1 MGNFFDNFWNTI
13 SVLAWSDWL
22 TLIILIFFIIRG
34 FVQGLAKEII
44 SLFFVILAIILA
56 WLYYDNLANT
66 LLSDPTTSEGQSIF
80 ALSFGAIFLGILFV
94 KKALYKTAE
103 ASSQIDNPCELNRS
117 FTKIIVTVLVVILSY
132 HYMGVVAELQTMES
146 IVTSNS
152 LRIFISFGI
161 VFAALIS
168 AVMALSKLLNITI
181 NTEKPCLM
189 APVFEKILNILQALD
204 VLINARNV
212 DGLKNNFLGAVLGL
226 FKGGIFVLIIVL
238 VLQSL
243 SWVTQ
248 SHAWVETSG
257 ALRTFQ
263 NWAVDIKPFLS
274 EHLLFVK
281 LEPGDSCHI
290 HRKRN
295 IRGINYV
302 RYCWNVVNYKKEC
315 GCVYL

>member
-22 TLIILIFFIIRG
+22 TLIILVFFVIRG
-34 FVQGLAKEII
+34 FIQSLAKEII
-44 SLFFVILAIILA
+44 SLLFVILAIILA
-56 WLYYDNLANT
+56 WLYYDNLAVT

-80 ALSFGAIFLGILFV
+80 ALSFGAIFLGIWFI
-94 KKALYKTAE
+94 KKALYKAAE
-103 ASSQIDNPCELNRS
+103 VSSQIENPCELNRS
-117 FTKIIVTVLVVILSY
+117 FTKIILTVLFAILSY
-132 HYMGVVAELQTMES
+132 HYMGVIAELQTMES

-152 LRIFISFGI
+152 FRIFVSFVI
-161 VFAALIS
+161 VFAALTT

-181 NTEKPCLM
+181 DTEKPCLM
-189 APVFEKILNILQALD
+189 APLFEKIINTLQALD

-212 DGLKNNFLGAVLGL
+212 GGLKNNFLGAVLGL

-243 SWVTQ
+243 SWATQ
-248 SHAWVETSG
+248 NHAWVETSG

-263 NWAVDIKPFLS
+263 NWAVDIKPLLS

-281 LEPGDSCHI
+281 LEPGDA
-290 HRKRN
+290 
-295 IRGINYV
+295 
-302 RYCWNVVNYKKEC
+302 VVTFIESEIL
-315 GCVYL
+315 GE

>member
-22 TLIILIFFIIRG
+22 TLIILIFFVIRG

-44 SLFFVILAIILA
+44 SLLFVILAIFLA
-56 WLYYDNLANT
+56 WLYYENLAVA
-66 LLSDPTTSEGQSIF
+66 LLGDPTTSEGQSIF
-80 ALSFGAIFLGILFV
+80 ALSFGAIFLGIWFI

-103 ASSQIDNPCELNRS
+103 ASLQIDNPCELNRS
-117 FTKIIVTVLVVILSY
+117 FTKIMLTVLFAILSY

-152 LRIFISFGI
+152 FRIFASFGI
-161 VFAALIS
+161 VFAALTT
-168 AVMALSKLLNITI
+168 ALLTLSKLLNITVD
-181 NTEKPCLM
+181 TEKPCLM
-189 APVFEKILNILQALD
+189 SPVFERILNILQSLD

-212 DGLKNNFLGAVLGL
+212 GGLKNNFLGAVLGL
-226 FKGGIFVLIIVL
+226 FKAGIFVLIIVL
-238 VLQSL
+238 ILQSL
-243 SWVTQ
+243 SLVTQ
-248 SHAWVETSG
+248 NHAWVETTG

-281 LEPGDSCHI
+281 LEPGDA
-290 HRKRN
+290 
-295 IRGINYV
+295 
-302 RYCWNVVNYKKEC
+302 VVTFIESEIL
-315 GCVYL
+315 GE

>member
-22 TLIILIFFIIRG
+22 TLIILIFFVIRG

-44 SLFFVILAIILA
+44 SLLFVILAIILA
-56 WLYYDNLANT
+56 WLYYDNLAVT

-80 ALSFGAIFLGILFV
+80 ALSFGAIFLGIWFV

-117 FTKIIVTVLVVILSY
+117 FTKIILTVLFAILSY

-152 LRIFISFGI
+152 FRIFISFVI
-161 VFAALIS
+161 VFAALTT

-181 NTEKPCLM
+181 DTEKPCLM
-189 APVFEKILNILQALD
+189 APVFEKIINILQALD

-212 DGLKNNFLGAVLGL
+212 GGLKNNFLGAVLGL

-243 SWVTQ
+243 SWATQ
-248 SHAWVETSG
+248 NHAWVETSG

-263 NWAVDIKPFLS
+263 NWAVDIKPLLS

-281 LEPGDSCHI
+281 LEPGDA
-290 HRKRN
+290 
-295 IRGINYV
+295 
-302 RYCWNVVNYKKEC
+302 VVTFIESEIL
-315 GCVYL
+315 GE

>member
-22 TLIILIFFIIRG
+22 TLIILVFFVIRG
-34 FVQGLAKEII
+34 FIQGLAKEII
-44 SLFFVILAIILA
+44 SLLFVILAIALA
-56 WLYYDNLANT
+56 WLYYDNLADA

-80 ALSFGAIFLGILFV
+80 ALSFGAIFLGIWFI

-117 FTKIIVTVLVVILSY
+117 FTKIILTVLFAILSY

-152 LRIFISFGI
+152 FRIFVSFVI
-161 VFAALIS
+161 VFAALTT
-168 AVMALSKLLNITI
+168 AVIALSKLLNITI
-181 NTEKPCLM
+181 DTEKPCLM
-189 APVFEKILNILQALD
+189 APVFERILNILQALD

-212 DGLKNNFLGAVLGL
+212 GGLKNNFLGSILGL

-243 SWVTQ
+243 SWATQ
-248 SHAWVETSG
+248 NHAWVETSG

-263 NWAVDIKPFLS
+263 NWAVDIKPLLS

-281 LEPGDSCHI
+281 LEPGDA
-290 HRKRN
+290 
-295 IRGINYV
+295 
-302 RYCWNVVNYKKEC
+302 VVTFIESEIL
-315 GCVYL
+315 GE

>member
-44 SLFFVILAIILA
+44 SLLFVILAIILA
-56 WLYYDNLANT
+56 WLYYDNLADT
-66 LLSDPTTSEGQSIF
+66 LLSDPTTSEGKTIF
-80 ALSFGAIFLGILFV
+80 ALSFGAIFLAIWFV

-117 FTKIIVTVLVVILSY
+117 FTKIIVTVLVAILSY
-132 HYMGVVAELQTMES
+132 HSMGVIAELQTMES

-152 LRIFISFGI
+152 FRIFISFVI
-161 VFAALIS
+161 VFAALTT
-168 AVMALSKLLNITI
+168 VVLALSKLLNITI
-181 NTEKPCLM
+181 DTEKPCLM
-189 APVFEKILNILQALD
+189 APIFEKILNILQAFD

-212 DGLKNNFLGAVLGL
+212 GVLKNNLLGAILGL
-226 FKGGIFVLIIVL
+226 FKGGIFVLIMVL

-248 SHAWVETSG
+248 NHAWVETSG

-274 EHLLFVK
+274 EHLLFIE
-281 LEPGDSCHI
+281 LEPGDA
-290 HRKRN
+290 
-295 IRGINYV
+295 
-302 RYCWNVVNYKKEC
+302 VVTFIESEIL
-315 GCVYL
+315 GE

>member
-1 MGNFFDNFWNTI
+1 MGNFFVYFWATI
-13 SVLAWSDWL
+13 CVLAWSDWL
-22 TLIILIFFIIRG
+22 TLIILIFFVIRG

-44 SLFFVILAIILA
+44 SLLFVILAIFLA
-56 WLYYDNLANT
+56 WLYYDNLAVT

-80 ALSFGAIFLGILFV
+80 ALSFGAIFLGIWFI

-117 FTKIIVTVLVVILSY
+117 FTKIILTVLFAILSY

-146 IVTSNS
+146 IMTSNS
-152 LRIFISFGI
+152 FRIFVSFVI
-161 VFAALIS
+161 VFVALTT

-181 NTEKPCLM
+181 DTEKPCLM

-226 FKGGIFVLIIVL
+226 FKGGIFVLIL
-238 VLQSL
+238 VLIMQSL

-248 SHAWVETSG
+248 NHAWVETSG

-263 NWAVDIKPFLS
+263 NWAVDIKPLLS

-281 LEPGDSCHI
+281 LEPGDA
-290 HRKRN
+290 
-295 IRGINYV
+295 
-302 RYCWNVVNYKKEC
+302 VVTFIENEIL
-315 GCVYL
+315 GE

>member
-22 TLIILIFFIIRG
+22 TLIILIFFVIRG
-34 FVQGLAKEII
+34 FLQGLAKEII
-44 SLFFVILAIILA
+44 SLLFVILAIILA
-56 WLYYDNLANT
+56 WLYYDNLADT
-66 LLSDPTTSEGQSIF
+66 LLSDPTTSEGKTIF
-80 ALSFGAIFLGILFV
+80 ALSFGAIFLAIWFV

-117 FTKIIVTVLVVILSY
+117 FTKIIVTVLVAILSY
-132 HYMGVVAELQTMES
+132 HSMGVIAELQTMES

-152 LRIFISFGI
+152 FRIFISFVI
-161 VFAALIS
+161 VFAALTT
-168 AVMALSKLLNITI
+168 AVLALSKLLNITI
-181 NTEKPCLM
+181 DTEKPCLM
-189 APVFEKILNILQALD
+189 APIFEKILNILQAFD

-212 DGLKNNFLGAVLGL
+212 GVLKNNLLGAILGL
-226 FKGGIFVLIIVL
+226 FKGGIFVLIMVL

-248 SHAWVETSG
+248 NHAWVETSG

-274 EHLLFVK
+274 EHLLFIE
-281 LEPGDSCHI
+281 LEPGDA
-290 HRKRN
+290 
-295 IRGINYV
+295 
-302 RYCWNVVNYKKEC
+302 VVTFIESEIL
-315 GCVYL
+315 GE

>member
-22 TLIILIFFIIRG
+22 TLIILVFFVIRG
-34 FVQGLAKEII
+34 FIQGLAKEII
-44 SLFFVILAIILA
+44 SLLFVILAIALA
-56 WLYYDNLANT
+56 WLYYDNLADA
-66 LLSDPTTSEGQSIF
+66 LLSDPSTSEGQSIF
-80 ALSFGAIFLGILFV
+80 ALSFGAIFIGIWFV
-94 KKALYKTAE
+94 KRALYKTAE
-103 ASSQIDNPCELNRS
+103 ASSQVENPCELNRS
-117 FTKIIVTVLVVILSY
+117 FTKIIITVLVAILSY

-152 LRIFISFGI
+152 FRIFVSFVI
-161 VFAALIS
+161 VFAALIA

-181 NTEKPCLM
+181 DTEKPCLM
-189 APVFEKILNILQALD
+189 APVFERILNILQALD

-212 DGLKNNFLGAVLGL
+212 GGLKNNFLGAVLGL

-243 SWVTQ
+243 SWITQ
-248 SHAWVETSG
+248 NHAWVETSG

-281 LEPGDSCHI
+281 LEPGDAVATFIESEI
-290 HRKRN
+290 L
-295 IRGINYV
+295 G
-302 RYCWNVVNYKKEC
+302 E
-315 GCVYL
+315 

>member
-22 TLIILIFFIIRG
+22 TLIILIFFVIRG
-34 FVQGLAKEII
+34 FIQGLAKEII
-44 SLFFVILAIILA
+44 SLLFVILAIFLA
-56 WLYYDNLANT
+56 WLYYDNLAVT
-66 LLSDPTTSEGQSIF
+66 LLSDPTTSEGRSIF
-80 ALSFGAIFLGILFV
+80 AISFGAIFLGIWFI

-117 FTKIIVTVLVVILSY
+117 FTKIILTVLFAILSY

-146 IVTSNS
+146 IMTSNS
-152 LRIFISFGI
+152 FRIFVSFVI
-161 VFAALIS
+161 VFAALTT

-181 NTEKPCLM
+181 DTEKPCLM
-189 APVFEKILNILQALD
+189 APVFEKIINMLQALD

-212 DGLKNNFLGAVLGL
+212 GGLKNNFLGAVLGL

-243 SWVTQ
+243 SWATQ
-248 SHAWVETSG
+248 NHAWVETSG

-263 NWAVDIKPFLS
+263 NWAVDIKPLLS

-281 LEPGDSCHI
+281 LEPGDA
-290 HRKRN
+290 
-295 IRGINYV
+295 
-302 RYCWNVVNYKKEC
+302 VVTFIESEIL
-315 GCVYL
+315 GE

>member
-1 MGNFFDNFWNTI
+1 MSNFFDNFWNTI

-22 TLIILIFFIIRG
+22 TLIILVFFVIRG
-34 FVQGLAKEII
+34 FIQGLAKEII
-44 SLFFVILAIILA
+44 SLLFVILAIALA
-56 WLYYDNLANT
+56 WLYYDNLANA
-66 LLSDPTTSEGQSIF
+66 LLSDPSTSEGQSIF
-80 ALSFGAIFLGILFV
+80 ALSFGAIFIGIWFV
-94 KKALYKTAE
+94 KRALYKTAG
-103 ASSQIDNPCELNRS
+103 ASSQVENPCELNRS
-117 FTKIIVTVLVVILSY
+117 FTKIIITALVAILSY

-152 LRIFISFGI
+152 FRIFVSFVI
-161 VFAALIS
+161 VFAALIA
-168 AVMALSKLLNITI
+168 AVLALSKLLNITI
-181 NTEKPCLM
+181 DTEKPCLM

-212 DGLKNNFLGAVLGL
+212 GGLKNNFLGAVLGL

-248 SHAWVETSG
+248 NHAWVETSG

-263 NWAVDIKPFLS
+263 DWAVDIKPFLS

-281 LEPGDSCHI
+281 LEPGDAVATFIESEI
-290 HRKRN
+290 L
-295 IRGINYV
+295 G
-302 RYCWNVVNYKKEC
+302 E
-315 GCVYL
+315 

>member
-22 TLIILIFFIIRG
+22 TLFILVFFVIRG
-34 FVQGLAKEII
+34 FIQGLAKEII
-44 SLFFVILAIILA
+44 SLLFVILAIALA
-56 WLYYDNLANT
+56 WLYYDNLAIT

-80 ALSFGAIFLGILFV
+80 ALSFGAIFLGIWFI

-117 FTKIIVTVLVVILSY
+117 FTKIILTVLFAILSY

-152 LRIFISFGI
+152 FRIFVSFVI
-161 VFAALIS
+161 VFAALTT

-181 NTEKPCLM
+181 DTEKPCLM
-189 APVFEKILNILQALD
+189 APVFERILNILQALD

-212 DGLKNNFLGAVLGL
+212 GGLKNNFLGAVLGL

-243 SWVTQ
+243 SWATQ
-248 SHAWVETSG
+248 NHAWVETSG

-281 LEPGDSCHI
+281 LEPGDA
-290 HRKRN
+290 
-295 IRGINYV
+295 
-302 RYCWNVVNYKKEC
+302 VVTFIESEIL
-315 GCVYL
+315 GE

>member
-1 MGNFFDNFWNTI
+1 MSNFFDNFWNTI

-80 ALSFGAIFLGILFV
+80 ALSFGAIFLGIWFI

-117 FTKIIVTVLVVILSY
+117 FTKIILTVLFAILSY

-152 LRIFISFGI
+152 FRIFVSFVI
-161 VFAALIS
+161 VFAALTT

-181 NTEKPCLM
+181 DTEKPCLM
-189 APVFEKILNILQALD
+189 APVFEKIINILQALD

-212 DGLKNNFLGAVLGL
+212 GGLKNNFLGAVLGL
-226 FKGGIFVLIIVL
+226 FKGGIFVLIMVL
-238 VLQSL
+238 IFQSL

-248 SHAWVETSG
+248 NHAWVETSG

-281 LEPGDSCHI
+281 LEPGDA
-290 HRKRN
+290 
-295 IRGINYV
+295 
-302 RYCWNVVNYKKEC
+302 VVTFIESEIL
-315 GCVYL
+315 GE

>member
-22 TLIILIFFIIRG
+22 TLIILVFFVIRG

-44 SLFFVILAIILA
+44 SLLFVILAIVLA
-56 WLYYDNLANT
+56 WLYYDNLAVT

-80 ALSFGAIFLGILFV
+80 ALSFGAIFLGIWFV

-117 FTKIIVTVLVVILSY
+117 FTKIILTVLFAILSY

-152 LRIFISFGI
+152 FRIFVSFVI
-161 VFAALIS
+161 VFAALTT

-181 NTEKPCLM
+181 DTEKPCLM
-189 APVFEKILNILQALD
+189 APVFEKIINILQALD

-212 DGLKNNFLGAVLGL
+212 GGLKNNFLGAVLGL

-238 VLQSL
+238 VFQSL

-248 SHAWVETSG
+248 NHAWVETSG

-274 EHLLFVK
+274 EHLLFIE
-281 LEPGDSCHI
+281 LEPGDA
-290 HRKRN
+290 
-295 IRGINYV
+295 
-302 RYCWNVVNYKKEC
+302 VVTFIESEIL
-315 GCVYL
+315 GE

>member
-13 SVLAWSDWL
+13 SVLAWSDWF
-22 TLIILIFFIIRG
+22 TLIILIFFVFRG
-34 FVQGLAKEII
+34 FIQGLAKEIF
-44 SLFFVILAIILA
+44 SLLFVILAIILA
-56 WLYYDNLANT
+56 WLYYDSLAET

-80 ALSFGAIFLGILFV
+80 ALSFGAIFLGIWFV

-103 ASSQIDNPCELNRS
+103 TSSQIDYPCELNRS
-117 FTKIIVTVLVVILSY
+117 FTKIIITILAAILSY

-152 LRIFISFGI
+152 FRIFISFVI
-161 VFAALIS
+161 VFAALTT
-168 AVMALSKLLNITI
+168 AVLALSKLLNITI
-181 NTEKPCLM
+181 DTEKPCLM
-189 APVFEKILNILQALD
+189 APIFEKILNIFQAFD

-212 DGLKNNFLGAVLGL
+212 GVLKNNLLGAILGL
-226 FKGGIFVLIIVL
+226 FKGGIFVLIMVL

-248 SHAWVETSG
+248 NHAWVETSG

-281 LEPGDSCHI
+281 LEPGDAVATFIESEI
-290 HRKRN
+290 L
-295 IRGINYV
+295 G
-302 RYCWNVVNYKKEC
+302 E
-315 GCVYL
+315 

>member
-80 ALSFGAIFLGILFV
+80 ALSFGAIFLGIWFV

-181 NTEKPCLM
+181 DTEKPCLM

-248 SHAWVETSG
+248 NHAWVETSG

-281 LEPGDSCHI
+281 LEPGDA
-290 HRKRN
+290 
-295 IRGINYV
+295 
-302 RYCWNVVNYKKEC
+302 VVTFIESEIL
-315 GCVYL
+315 GE

>member
-22 TLIILIFFIIRG
+22 TLIILVFFVIRG
-34 FVQGLAKEII
+34 FIQGLAKEII
-44 SLFFVILAIILA
+44 SLLFVILAIFLA
-56 WLYYDNLANT
+56 WLYYDNLAVT
-66 LLSDPTTSEGQSIF
+66 LLSDPTTSEGRSIF
-80 ALSFGAIFLGILFV
+80 ALSFGAIFLGIWFI

-117 FTKIIVTVLVVILSY
+117 FTKIILTVLFAILSY

-152 LRIFISFGI
+152 FRIFVSFVI
-161 VFAALIS
+161 VFAALTT

-181 NTEKPCLM
+181 DTEKPCLM
-189 APVFEKILNILQALD
+189 APVFEKIINILQALD

-212 DGLKNNFLGAVLGL
+212 GGLKNNFLGAVLGL

-243 SWVTQ
+243 SWATQ
-248 SHAWVETSG
+248 NHAWVETSG

-263 NWAVDIKPFLS
+263 NWAVDIKPLLS

-281 LEPGDSCHI
+281 LEPGDA
-290 HRKRN
+290 
-295 IRGINYV
+295 
-302 RYCWNVVNYKKEC
+302 VVTFIESEIL
-315 GCVYL
+315 GE

>member
-22 TLIILIFFIIRG
+22 TLIILVFFVVRG

-44 SLFFVILAIILA
+44 SLLFVILAIVLA
-56 WLYYDNLANT
+56 WLYYDNLAIS

-80 ALSFGAIFLGILFV
+80 ALSFGAIFLGIWFV

-117 FTKIIVTVLVVILSY
+117 FTKIIITVLAVILSY
-132 HYMGVVAELQTMES
+132 HYMGVVAELKTMES
-146 IVTSNS
+146 IVSNNS
-152 LRIFISFGI
+152 FRIFVSFGI
-161 VFAALIS
+161 VFAALTT
-168 AVMALSKLLNITI
+168 AVLALSKLLNITI
-181 NTEKPCLM
+181 DTEKPCLM
-189 APVFEKILNILQALD
+189 APVFERILNILQSLD

-212 DGLKNNFLGAVLGL
+212 GGLKNNFLGAVLGL

-238 VLQSL
+238 VFQSL

-248 SHAWVETSG
+248 NHAWVETSG

-281 LEPGDSCHI
+281 LEPGDA
-290 HRKRN
+290 
-295 IRGINYV
+295 
-302 RYCWNVVNYKKEC
+302 VVTFIESEIL
-315 GCVYL
+315 GE

>member
-34 FVQGLAKEII
+34 FVQGLTKEII
-44 SLFFVILAIILA
+44 SLLFVILAIILA
-56 WLYYDNLANT
+56 WLYYDNLADT
-66 LLSDPTTSEGQSIF
+66 LLSDPTTSEGKTIF
-80 ALSFGAIFLGILFV
+80 ALSFGAIFLAIWFV

-117 FTKIIVTVLVVILSY
+117 FTKIIVTVLVAILSY
-132 HYMGVVAELQTMES
+132 HSMGVIAELQTMES

-152 LRIFISFGI
+152 FRIFISFVI
-161 VFAALIS
+161 VFAALTT
-168 AVMALSKLLNITI
+168 AVLALSKLLNITI
-181 NTEKPCLM
+181 DTEKPCLM
-189 APVFEKILNILQALD
+189 APIFEKILNIFQAFD

-212 DGLKNNFLGAVLGL
+212 GVLKNNLLGAILGL
-226 FKGGIFVLIIVL
+226 FKGGIFVLIMVL

-248 SHAWVETSG
+248 NHAWVETSG

-281 LEPGDSCHI
+281 LEPGDA
-290 HRKRN
+290 
-295 IRGINYV
+295 
-302 RYCWNVVNYKKEC
+302 VVTFIESEIL
-315 GCVYL
+315 GE

>member
-22 TLIILIFFIIRG
+22 TLIILIFFVIRG

-44 SLFFVILAIILA
+44 SLLFVILAIILA
-56 WLYYDNLANT
+56 WLYYDNLAVT

-80 ALSFGAIFLGILFV
+80 ALSFGAIFLGIWFV

-117 FTKIIVTVLVVILSY
+117 FTKIILTVLVVILSY

-152 LRIFISFGI
+152 LRIFVSFGI

-226 FKGGIFVLIIVL
+226 FKSGIFVLIMVL
-238 VLQSL
+238 VLQNL

-281 LEPGDSCHI
+281 LEPGDA
-290 HRKRN
+290 
-295 IRGINYV
+295 
-302 RYCWNVVNYKKEC
+302 VVTFIESEIL
-315 GCVYL
+315 GE

>member
-22 TLIILIFFIIRG
+22 TLIILVFFVIRG

-44 SLFFVILAIILA
+44 SLLFVILAIVLA
-56 WLYYDNLANT
+56 LLYYDNLAIS

-80 ALSFGAIFLGILFV
+80 ALSFGAIFLGIWFI

-117 FTKIIVTVLVVILSY
+117 STKIIITVLAVILSY
-132 HYMGVVAELQTMES
+132 HYMGAVAKFQIMES
-146 IVTSNS
+146 IVSSNS
-152 LRIFISFGI
+152 FRIFVSFGI
-161 VFAALIS
+161 VFAALTTAIL
-168 AVMALSKLLNITI
+168 ALSKLLNITI
-181 NTEKPCLM
+181 DTEKPCLM
-189 APVFEKILNILQALD
+189 APVFERILNILQALD

-212 DGLKNNFLGAVLGL
+212 GGLKNNFLGAVLGL
-226 FKGGIFVLIIVL
+226 FKGGILVLIIVL

-243 SWVTQ
+243 SWATQ
-248 SHAWVETSG
+248 NHAWVETSG

-281 LEPGDSCHI
+281 LEPGDA
-290 HRKRN
+290 
-295 IRGINYV
+295 
-302 RYCWNVVNYKKEC
+302 VVTFIESEIL
-315 GCVYL
+315 GE

>member
-22 TLIILIFFIIRG
+22 TLIILIFFVIRG

-44 SLFFVILAIILA
+44 SLLFVILAIFLA
-56 WLYYDNLANT
+56 WLYYDNLAIT

-80 ALSFGAIFLGILFV
+80 ALSFGAIFLGIWFI

-117 FTKIIVTVLVVILSY
+117 FTKIILTVLFAILSY

-152 LRIFISFGI
+152 FRIFVSFVI
-161 VFAALIS
+161 VFAALTT

-181 NTEKPCLM
+181 DTEKPCLM

-212 DGLKNNFLGAVLGL
+212 GGLKNNFLGAVLGL
-226 FKGGIFVLIIVL
+226 FKAGIFVLIIVL

-248 SHAWVETSG
+248 NHAWVETSG

-281 LEPGDSCHI
+281 LEPGDA
-290 HRKRN
+290 
-295 IRGINYV
+295 
-302 RYCWNVVNYKKEC
+302 VVTFIESEIL
-315 GCVYL
+315 GE

>member
-22 TLIILIFFIIRG
+22 TLIILVFFVIRG
-34 FVQGLAKEII
+34 FIQGLAKEII
-44 SLFFVILAIILA
+44 SLLFVILAIVLA
-56 WLYYDNLANT
+56 WFYYDNLANS
-66 LLSDPTTSEGQSIF
+66 LLGDPTTAEGQSIF

-117 FTKIIVTVLVVILSY
+117 FTKIIVTILVAILSY
-132 HYMGVVAELQTMES
+132 HYMGVIAELQTMES

-152 LRIFISFGI
+152 FRIFVSFGI

-168 AVMALSKLLNITI
+168 ALTAFSKLFNITI
-181 NTEKPCLM
+181 DTEKPCLM
-189 APVFEKILNILQALD
+189 APVFEKILIILQAFD

-212 DGLKNNFLGAVLGL
+212 GGLKNNFLGAILGL
-226 FKGGIFVLIIVL
+226 FKGGIFVLIIVR

-243 SWVTQ
+243 SWATQ
-248 SHAWVETSG
+248 NHAWVETSG

-263 NWAVDIKPFLS
+263 DWAVDIKPFLS

-281 LEPGDSCHI
+281 LEPGDSVATFI
-290 HRKRN
+290 ESE
-295 IRGINYV
+295 ILG
-302 RYCWNVVNYKKEC
+302 
-315 GCVYL
+315 G

>member
-80 ALSFGAIFLGILFV
+80 ALSFGAIFLGIWFV

-152 LRIFISFGI
+152 IRIFVSFGI
-161 VFAALIS
+161 VFAALIT

-181 NTEKPCLM
+181 DTEKPCLM

-248 SHAWVETSG
+248 NHAWVETSG

-281 LEPGDSCHI
+281 LEPGDA
-290 HRKRN
+290 
-295 IRGINYV
+295 
-302 RYCWNVVNYKKEC
+302 VVTFIESEIL
-315 GCVYL
+315 GE

>member
-22 TLIILIFFIIRG
+22 TLIILVFFVIRG
-34 FVQGLAKEII
+34 FIQGLAKEII
-44 SLFFVILAIILA
+44 SLLFVILAIALA
-56 WLYYDNLANT
+56 WLYYDNLADA
-66 LLSDPTTSEGQSIF
+66 LLSDPSTSEGQSIF
-80 ALSFGAIFLGILFV
+80 ALSFGAIFLGIWFI

-117 FTKIIVTVLVVILSY
+117 FTKIILTVLFAILSY

-146 IVTSNS
+146 IMTSNS
-152 LRIFISFGI
+152 FRIFVSFVI
-161 VFAALIS
+161 VFVALTT

-181 NTEKPCLM
+181 DTEKPCLM
-189 APVFEKILNILQALD
+189 APVFEKIINILQALD

-212 DGLKNNFLGAVLGL
+212 GGLRNNLLGAILGL
-226 FKGGIFVLIIVL
+226 FKGGIFVLIMVL

-248 SHAWVETSG
+248 NHAWVETSG

-281 LEPGDSCHI
+281 LEPGDA
-290 HRKRN
+290 
-295 IRGINYV
+295 
-302 RYCWNVVNYKKEC
+302 VVSFIESEIL
-315 GCVYL
+315 GE

>member
-22 TLIILIFFIIRG
+22 TLIILIFFVIRG

-44 SLFFVILAIILA
+44 SLLFVILAIFLA
-56 WLYYDNLANT
+56 WLYYDNLAVT

-80 ALSFGAIFLGILFV
+80 ALSFGAIFMGIWFI

-117 FTKIIVTVLVVILSY
+117 FTKIILTVLFAILSY

-152 LRIFISFGI
+152 FRIFVSFVI
-161 VFAALIS
+161 VFAALTT

-181 NTEKPCLM
+181 DTEKPCLM

-212 DGLKNNFLGAVLGL
+212 GGLKNNFLGAVLGL

-243 SWVTQ
+243 SWATQ
-248 SHAWVETSG
+248 NHAWVETSG

-281 LEPGDSCHI
+281 LEPGDA
-290 HRKRN
+290 
-295 IRGINYV
+295 
-302 RYCWNVVNYKKEC
+302 VVTFIESEIL
-315 GCVYL
+315 GE

>member
-22 TLIILIFFIIRG
+22 TLIILIFFVIRG
-34 FVQGLAKEII
+34 FIQGLAKEII
-44 SLFFVILAIILA
+44 SLLFVILAIFLA
-56 WLYYDNLANT
+56 WLYYDNLAVT
-66 LLSDPTTSEGQSIF
+66 LLSDPTTSEGRSIF
-80 ALSFGAIFLGILFV
+80 ALSFGAIFLGIWFI

-117 FTKIIVTVLVVILSY
+117 FTKIILTVLFAILSY

-152 LRIFISFGI
+152 FRIFVSFVI
-161 VFAALIS
+161 VFAALTT

-181 NTEKPCLM
+181 DTEKPCLM
-189 APVFEKILNILQALD
+189 APVFEKIINILQALD

-212 DGLKNNFLGAVLGL
+212 GGLRNNFLGAVLGL

-243 SWVTQ
+243 SWATQ
-248 SHAWVETSG
+248 NHAWVETSG

-263 NWAVDIKPFLS
+263 NWAVDIKPLLS

-281 LEPGDSCHI
+281 LEPGDA
-290 HRKRN
+290 
-295 IRGINYV
+295 
-302 RYCWNVVNYKKEC
+302 VVTFIESEIL
-315 GCVYL
+315 GE

>member
-22 TLIILIFFIIRG
+22 TLIILIFFVIRG

-44 SLFFVILAIILA
+44 SLLFVILAIVLA

-80 ALSFGAIFLGILFV
+80 ALSFGAIFLGIWFV

-152 LRIFISFGI
+152 IRIFVSFGI
-161 VFAALIS
+161 VFAALIT

-181 NTEKPCLM
+181 DTEKPCLM
-189 APVFEKILNILQALD
+189 APVFEKIINILQALD

-212 DGLKNNFLGAVLGL
+212 GGLKNNFLGAVLGL

-243 SWVTQ
+243 SWITQ
-248 SHAWVETSG
+248 NHAWVETSG

-263 NWAVDIKPFLS
+263 NWAVDIKPLLS

-281 LEPGDSCHI
+281 LEPGDA
-290 HRKRN
+290 
-295 IRGINYV
+295 
-302 RYCWNVVNYKKEC
+302 VVTFIESEIL
-315 GCVYL
+315 GE

>member
-22 TLIILIFFIIRG
+22 TLIILVFFVIRG

-44 SLFFVILAIILA
+44 SLLFVILAIVLA
-56 WLYYDNLANT
+56 WLYYDNLAVT
-66 LLSDPTTSEGQSIF
+66 LLSDPTTSEGRAIF
-80 ALSFGAIFLGILFV
+80 ALSFGAIFLGIWFI
-94 KKALYKTAE
+94 KKALYKTVE

-117 FTKIIVTVLVVILSY
+117 FTKIILTVLVTILSY

-152 LRIFISFGI
+152 FRIFVSFVI
-161 VFAALIS
+161 VFAALTT
-168 AVMALSKLLNITI
+168 AVIALSKLLNITI
-181 NTEKPCLM
+181 DTEKPCLM
-189 APVFEKILNILQALD
+189 APVFEKIINILQALD

-212 DGLKNNFLGAVLGL
+212 GGLKNKFLGAVLGL
-226 FKGGIFVLIIVL
+226 FKGGILVLIIVL

-243 SWVTQ
+243 SWATQ
-248 SHAWVETSG
+248 NHAWVETSG

-263 NWAVDIKPFLS
+263 NWAVDIKPLLS

-281 LEPGDSCHI
+281 LEPGDA
-290 HRKRN
+290 
-295 IRGINYV
+295 
-302 RYCWNVVNYKKEC
+302 VVTFIESEIL
-315 GCVYL
+315 GE

>member
-80 ALSFGAIFLGILFV
+80 ALSFGAIFLGIWFV

-132 HYMGVVAELQTMES
+132 HSMGVVAELQTMES

-152 LRIFISFGI
+152 IRIFVSFII
-161 VFAALIS
+161 VFAALIA

-181 NTEKPCLM
+181 DTEKPCLM

-243 SWVTQ
+243 SWATQ
-248 SHAWVETSG
+248 NHAWVETSG

-281 LEPGDSCHI
+281 LEPGDA
-290 HRKRN
+290 
-295 IRGINYV
+295 
-302 RYCWNVVNYKKEC
+302 VVTFIESEIL
-315 GCVYL
+315 GE

>member
-22 TLIILIFFIIRG
+22 TLIILIFFVIRG

-44 SLFFVILAIILA
+44 SLLFVIMAIFLA
-56 WLYYDNLANT
+56 WLYYDNLAVS

-80 ALSFGAIFLGILFV
+80 ALSFGAIFMGIWFI

-117 FTKIIVTVLVVILSY
+117 FTKIILTVLFAILSY
-132 HYMGVVAELQTMES
+132 HYMGVIAELQTMES

-152 LRIFISFGI
+152 FRIFISFVI
-161 VFAALIS
+161 VFAALTT
-168 AVMALSKLLNITI
+168 AVLALSKLLNITI
-181 NTEKPCLM
+181 DTEKPCLM

-212 DGLKNNFLGAVLGL
+212 GGLKNNFLGAVLGL

-248 SHAWVETSG
+248 NHAWVETSG

-263 NWAVDIKPFLS
+263 NWAVDIKPLLS

-281 LEPGDSCHI
+281 LEPGDA
-290 HRKRN
+290 
-295 IRGINYV
+295 
-302 RYCWNVVNYKKEC
+302 VVTFIESEIL
-315 GCVYL
+315 GE

>member
-22 TLIILIFFIIRG
+22 TLIILIFFVIRG

-44 SLFFVILAIILA
+44 SLLFVILAIFLA
-56 WLYYDNLANT
+56 WLYYDNLAVT

-80 ALSFGAIFLGILFV
+80 ALSFGAIFLGIWFV

-152 LRIFISFGI
+152 IRIFVSFGI

-181 NTEKPCLM
+181 DTEKPCLM

-248 SHAWVETSG
+248 NHAWVETSG

-263 NWAVDIKPFLS
+263 NWAVDIKPLLS

-281 LEPGDSCHI
+281 LEPGDA
-290 HRKRN
+290 
-295 IRGINYV
+295 
-302 RYCWNVVNYKKEC
+302 VVTFIESEIL
-315 GCVYL
+315 GE